1 MVVHLVLVGSL
12 LIEKV
17 RRHLLAHCSKR
28 LRSWLRSSST
38 RLQLAA
44 VFQRARSSA
53 KSEILEVM
61 LVVQS
66 LMKRRKRSGDRT
78 DPWGTPVVIDLIV
91 EVVLGG
97 R

>member
-1 MVVHLVLVGSL
+1 MHFVLVGFL

-17 RRHLLAHCSKR
+17 RRHLLAQLSKSW
-28 LRSWLRSSST
+28 RSWFMSSST
-38 RLQLAA
+38 CFQLAA

-61 LVVQS
+61 FVVQS
-66 LMKRRKRSGDRT
+66 LMKRRKRSGDKT
-78 DPWGTPVVIDLIV
+78 DPCGTPVVIDRVV
-91 EVVLGG
+91 EIVLGG